1 MYAEISSELLM
12 PGVSLQTED
21 ISYGNLTSGLKK
33 GTVNSFVS
41 NGNISLNFSN
51 MSAET
56 VSTQPQTN
64 VLIDAQV
71 ELSYYS
77 FDEPLSEESDLVHF
91 VALVTKNVR
100 LILFRLLQTLLMF

>member
-1 MYAEISSELLM
+1 MQGNGEWRTFRVPEIPNVSEISSELLM

-41 NGNISLNFSN
+41 NGNISLNFSD

-56 VSTQPQTN
+56 VSTLPQTN

-77 FDEPLSEESDLVHF
+77 LDEPLSEESDLVH
-91 VALVTKNVR
+91 L
-100 LILFRLLQTLLMF
+100 